1 VGRTDGST
9 PASYGERMP
18 GFEEDLR
25 AAVAADRELGAEYE
39 AAVIRSLG
47 ERLDAEIDRRIEQR
61 AARRRPA
68 GGRGPDFFGLV
79 LAVASIGM
87 GMGVPSA
94 MSGHFAGGL
103 TFVMTLIAWAG
114 IAAINIAY
122 ALGARR
128 SSA

>member
-1 VGRTDGST
+1 
-9 PASYGERMP
+9 MP

-47 ERLDAEIDRRIEQR
+47 ERLDTEIDRRIEER
-61 AARRRPA
+61 IERRRQAP
-68 GGRGPDFFGLV
+68 GPRGPDFFGLV
-79 LAVASIGM
+79 LALASIGM
-87 GMGVPSA
+87 GLGVPSA
-94 MSGHFAGGL
+94 MSGHFSGGL

-128 SSA
+128 SSP

>member
-1 VGRTDGST
+1 M
-9 PASYGERMP
+9 A

-25 AAVAADRELGAEYE
+25 AAVAADRELGRDYE

-47 ERLDAEIDRRIEQR
+47 ERLDAEIDRRIEER
-61 AARRRPA
+61 IRGRRVPRR
-68 GGRGPDFFGLV
+68 GGLDFLGLV
-79 LAVASIGM
+79 LAIASIGM
-87 GMGVPSA
+87 AMGVPSSL
-94 MSGHFAGGL
+94 SGHFGGGL
-103 TFVMTLIAWAG
+103 TFVLTLVAWAG